1 MGVHRDGALHTPK
14 QTKPLKH
21 ILVFIDWYEPAFRAG
36 GPVRSMVNLI
46 ARLKGRYRFS
56 VATSAFEYGSS
67 EPMPGIVSD
76 QWVSGKQNER
86 ICYGT
91 RGGLRSAIKHIRSE
105 NPDLIYLQG
114 IFSLH
119 YSLLPLLAAQIC
131 RKQVV
136 LAPRGML
143 HPTALQFKGAR
154 KRLFLRLAWNFGLFR
169 KVRFQAVDNFEA
181 DYIKAVFPRASIF
194 RATNMAALPQ
204 NLPALERVEGSVL
217 KLVSV
222 ARISPEKNNLFILEL
237 LKKLDIPVDV
247 VFYGAPGNDERYVAA
262 FREALNELPEQ
273 VHAQWEGFLDPEQLQ
288 PELRK
293 AHWFI
298 MPTLGENFGHAIFEA
313 LAAGLPVLIGNNTPW
328 KNLASLEAGQDLDVS
343 QTQAWLDALQIAYR
357 MNSDQYRNMSHA
369 AMELAKSQAASDSA
383 FAQYEKLF
391 GA

>member
-1 MGVHRDGALHTPK
+1 MM
-14 QTKPLKH
+14 H

-46 ARLKGRYRFS
+46 ARLKDRYRFS
-56 VATSAFEYGSS
+56 VATSAYEYGSS
-67 EPMPGIVSD
+67 EPMQGVVSD

-86 ICYGT
+86 IFYGT
-91 RGGLRSAIKHIRSE
+91 KGGLHSAIRHIRNE
-105 NPDLIYLQG
+105 NPDLVYLQG

-154 KRLFLRLAWNFGLFR
+154 KRLFLKAAWMLGLFR
-169 KVRFQAVDNFEA
+169 KVRFQAVDDFEA
-181 DYIKAVFPRASIF
+181 DYIKAVFPRALIF

-204 NLPALERVEGSVL
+204 SLPPLEREAETVL

-222 ARISPEKNNLFILEL
+222 ARISPEKNNLFVLQL
-237 LKKLDIPVDV
+237 LQQLTFPVNI
-247 VFYGAPGNDERYVAA
+247 VFYGAPGNDERYVAS
-262 FREALNELPEQ
+262 FREAMNKLPEH
-273 VHAQWEGFLDPEQLQ
+273 VHAHWEGFLDPEQLQ
-288 PELRK
+288 PELKK

-328 KNLASLEAGQDLDVS
+328 KNLAALQAGMDLEVS
-343 QTQAWLDALQIAYR
+343 QTEAWLDALKNAYR

-369 AMELAKSQAASDSA
+369 AMNLAKAQAYSDSA

-391 GA
+391 GV